1 MEVTVGKVSEKQE
14 GFWKGKVCVDQIFVI
29 KIMEEEYLGK
39 DDQLYAAFIY
49 LKKKH
54 MIVDR
59 EVLWNIFKIYGVGG
73 QLLGGIKAFYRE
85 VSVCVRVDRELSKF
99 SYKSES
105 QTRMC
110 DVATAV

>member
-14 GFWKGKVCVDQIFVI
+14 GFWKGKVCVDQIFVF

-39 DDQLYAAFIY
+39 DDQLCAAFIY

-54 MIVDR
+54 VIVDM
-59 EVLWNIFKIYGVGG
+59 EALWNIPKIYGVGG

-85 VSVCVRVDRELSKF
+85 ISVCVYRELSKF
-99 SYKSES
+99 SYRSES
-105 QTRMC
+105 ETRMC
-110 DVATAV
+110 DVAMAV